1 MQYQFTV
8 SVAISEVESGV
19 WRAQGQNVTLF
30 LEADTRSELIGYV
43 VSAVQALG
51 QWIVDTKP
59 EGEDLEAY
67 CHSVGVQYQAV
78 EVEDGLELAV
88 RELHEAMGHAS
99 KLLSVTQKIPV

>member
-8 SVAISEVESGV
+8 SVAISEAEGGV
-19 WRAQGQNVTLF
+19 WRAQGENIALF
-30 LEADTRSELIGYV
+30 LEADNRSELIGYV

-67 CHSVGVQYQAV
+67 CQSLGVQYQAV

-99 KLLSVTQKIPV
+99 KLLSVTQKIPL